1 MDIFRKIIESGFN
14 GFSTNDA
21 RSIIRNSEEVSRY
34 VNDKKEHLRYVEQLM
49 HDDIIDS
56 AMNRVKQK
64 GDFVYNEEGVEYRPN
79 HNYNRQSGVLL
90 EESPTYQCRYRP
102 IQQNSVE
109 ARLEAMERE
118 MRNLKEENARLR
130 NQYRTL
136 K

>member
-14 GFSTNDA
+14 GFSTSDA

-64 GDFVYNEEGVEYRPN
+64 EILFTMRKVLNIVRIITIIDKVECCWRSHLLTKVVIVQYSKIAWRL
-79 HNYNRQSGVLL
+79 VLK
-90 EESPTYQCRYRP
+90 QW
-102 IQQNSVE
+102 
-109 ARLEAMERE
+109 
-118 MRNLKEENARLR
+118 KG
-130 NQYRTL
+130 

>member
-21 RSIIRNSEEVSRY
+21 HSILRNSEEVSRY
-34 VNDKKEHLRYVEQLM
+34 VENKKEHLRYVEQLM

-56 AMNRVKQK
+56 VMNRVKQK
-64 GDFVYNEEGVEYRPN
+64 GDFVYNGDGVEYRPN
-79 HNYNRQSGVLL
+79 HTYNRQGRVLL
-90 EESPTYQCRYRP
+90 EESPTCQSCYQP
-102 IQQNSVE
+102 PQQTSVE

-130 NQYRTL
+130 NQYGIL